1 MNFAFP
7 YELWGNPG
15 VRYGYGSRADRP
27 LAVIT
32 GASDGIGREFA
43 LQLADKGFHVLI
55 AARNADKLA
64 AVAREIG
71 MLGAFLAW
79 CLTLAARSQR

>member
-7 YELWGNPG
+7 YELWGKPG
-15 VRYGYGSRADRP
+15 VRYGSCADRP

-43 LQLADKGFHVLI
+43 LQLAGKGFHVLI

-71 MLGAFLAW
+71 TLGALLAW

>member
-1 MNFAFP
+1 M
-7 YELWGNPG
+7 
-15 VRYGYGSRADRP
+15 
-27 LAVIT
+27 IT

-43 LQLADKGFHVLI
+43 LQLADKGFNVLI

-71 MLGAFLAW
+71 KRPTSSGLTPGALI
-79 CLTLAARSQR
+79 